1 MTAPEE
7 VSFKRDISP
16 LFRDIDIAEM
26 RFAFDLLDYDEV
38 REYAE
43 AIYERVAEGSMPC
56 DGSWPAEQVRLFRRW
71 IDGGS
76 RP

>member
-1 MTAPEE
+1 MTASEE
-7 VSFKRDISP
+7 VSFKRDIVP
-16 LFRDIDIAEM
+16 LFRDIDVAEM

-43 AIYERVAEGSMPC
+43 AIYGRVADGSMPC
-56 DGSWPAEQVRLFRRW
+56 DQSWPPEQVELFRRW
-71 IDGGS
+71 VDGGT